1 MNSSWERMFPDRI
14 LARGFDYYL
23 SGRVLNV
30 EQDDD
35 RYKAV
40 VQGSENYNVEV
51 EFDGDEIIDMDCDCP
66 YAEDG
71 DYCKHEAALLCYL
84 ESTNARDNKPDTPS
98 EEIKRIIDTLDE
110 ETLREL
116 LYSAVM
122 SNHELLDK
130 LMKKVPQ
137 ASSTKPSFSALYYRA
152 SEFIETMEDED
163 CYFSRD
169 DFDDS
174 VSDAI
179 YGLDMF
185 LTESVLPL
193 VEQKEYCFD
202 VFKLVSDILDDIPYS
217 TLFDYGYDGCVDDL
231 DTTIVDIMDKAYIN
245 AENKDDIESL
255 ARERAQKRSITSQY
269 YQDFLILTV
278 KDKTLAREALD
289 ELRTNSSHGP
299 FLYPIDDEIDL
310 MEVLEYSEE
319 EIREVLRSHLDLRMA
334 QKMLV
339 ERLLENDEWKSCI
352 EIIKEISA
360 TYGKND
366 DCYNILK
373 KIYREHGMDQELGDL
388 IYSDIMSVDQFRMDG
403 IDELRELLTEEDWR
417 EKCNTLKTASTMKPI
432 MAKFLNSIQDYPAL
446 MSWFEESVG
455 SYNLEYGPLLL
466 TIYPDRTIAAYEKLL
481 RKEHLHDRKS
491 YQYHAT
497 KLQDL
502 VAVAE
507 GRKFVISYVQELLNE
522 YPNRPALKDEMQ
534 KMLKRNKLL

>member
-1 MNSSWERMFPDRI
+1 MNSSWQKMFLSRV
-14 LARGFDYYL
+14 LSMGFDYYL
-23 SGRVLNV
+23 EDKVLDV
-30 EQDDD
+30 KMDDD
-35 RYKAV
+35 RCTAV

-51 EFDGDEIIDMDCDCP
+51 EFDGDEVVDMDCDCP

-71 DYCKHEAALLCYL
+71 DYCKHEAALLYYL
-84 ESTNARDNKPDTPS
+84 ESTNARDKKPDTPS
-98 EEIKRIIDTLDE
+98 EEIKRIIDSLDE
-110 ETLREL
+110 ETLKGL
-116 LYSAVM
+116 LYDAVV
-122 SNHELLDK
+122 SDHTLLDE

-137 ASSTKPSFSALYYRA
+137 ASSAKPSFSALYYRA

-163 CYFSRD
+163 CYFSYD

-179 YGLDMF
+179 YELDMF
-185 LTESVLPL
+185 LSESVLPL

-217 TLFDYGYDGCVDDL
+217 TLSDYGYDGCIDDL
-231 DTTIVDIMDKAYIN
+231 DITIVVIMDRAYCN
-245 AENKDDIESL
+245 AENKDDIEAL
-255 ARERAQKRSITSQY
+255 ARERARKSSMTSKC

-299 FLYPIDDEIDL
+299 FLYPIGDEIDL

-319 EIREVLRSHLDLRMA
+319 EIREVLRSHLNLRMA

-339 ERLLENDEWKSCI
+339 ERLLENDEWESCI

-373 KIYREHGMDQELGDL
+373 KIYREHEMNQELGDL

-403 IDELRELLTEEDWR
+403 VNELRELLSEEDWR
-417 EKCNTLKTASTMKPI
+417 EKCNALKTASTMEPI

-446 MSWFEESVG
+446 MSWFEENVG

-466 TIYPDRTIAAYEKLL
+466 TIYPERTIAAYESML
-481 RKEHLHDRKS
+481 RKDYLHDRKS
-491 YQYHAT
+491 YSYHAA

>member
-1 MNSSWERMFPDRI
+1 M
-14 LARGFDYYL
+14 
-23 SGRVLNV
+23 
-30 EQDDD
+30 
-35 RYKAV
+35 
-40 VQGSENYNVEV
+40 
-51 EFDGDEIIDMDCDCP
+51 
-66 YAEDG
+66 
-71 DYCKHEAALLCYL
+71 
-84 ESTNARDNKPDTPS
+84 
-98 EEIKRIIDTLDE
+98 
-110 ETLREL
+110 
-116 LYSAVM
+116 
-122 SNHELLDK
+122 
-130 LMKKVPQ
+130 
-137 ASSTKPSFSALYYRA
+137 
-152 SEFIETMEDED
+152 
-163 CYFSRD
+163 
-169 DFDDS
+169 
-174 VSDAI
+174 
-179 YGLDMF
+179 
-185 LTESVLPL
+185 
-193 VEQKEYCFD
+193 
-202 VFKLVSDILDDIPYS
+202 
-217 TLFDYGYDGCVDDL
+217 
-231 DTTIVDIMDKAYIN
+231 
-245 AENKDDIESL
+245 
-255 ARERAQKRSITSQY
+255 
-269 YQDFLILTV
+269 